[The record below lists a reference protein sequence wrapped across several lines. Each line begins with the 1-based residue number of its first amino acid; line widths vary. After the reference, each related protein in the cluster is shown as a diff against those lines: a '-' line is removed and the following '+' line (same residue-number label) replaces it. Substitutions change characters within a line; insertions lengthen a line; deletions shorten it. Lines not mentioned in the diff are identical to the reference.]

1 METIGNESKAKR
13 FGKVAI
19 DIISFVTLAVIIIT
33 ILGIPFSAVLQ
44 KLGKEGADKMF
55 YFVLSETLMLIGIFL
70 SAWIVWHFRGV
81 SLTGL
86 GRSLAIRKKD
96 LLSGISLAIVL
107 YAVGF
112 GVSLLAGAIEI
123 AGVVFNPSSLL
134 ISFVFFLLV
143 AITEELFGT
152 WGVIMMAIIVL
163 FACLTTAIGLTSG
176 FAGTLENLTNGKCKY
191 KTIVIVMSVF
201 SFVVSNA
208 GIEKI
213 ISVAAPMLSVIFPC
227 FITMSVLMFF
237 GKYIKNDN
245 VIRVA
250 TLFAFVISLSE
261 VLAGFGL
268 PLTYTQYL
276 PLHEY
281 SLGWILPAVIGGI
294 IGKFIPCKQ
303 SEA

>member
-1 METIGNESKAKR
+1 METIGNEPKAKR

-19 DIISFVTLAVIIIT
+19 DIISFATLAVIIIT

-81 SLTGL
+81 SLAGL

-123 AGVVFNPSSLL
+123 AGVVFSPSSLL

-143 AITEELFGT
+143 AITEEFALRGFVLERMLQGGVNKFWALF
-152 WGVIMMAIIVL
+152 
-163 FACLTTAIGLTSG
+163 
-176 FAGTLENLTNGKCKY
+176 
-191 KTIVIVMSVF
+191 
-201 SFVVSNA
+201 
-208 GIEKI
+208 
-213 ISVAAPMLSVIFPC
+213 LS
-227 FITMSVLMFF
+227 
-237 GKYIKNDN
+237 
-245 VIRVA
+245 A
-250 TLFAFVISLSE
+250 TLFSLVHIANPNFDFLSFINIL
-261 VLAGFGL
+261 LAGILLGSSYIYTRNLCFPIALHWFWNWIQGPVLGYEVSGNKFCDGLLTLHLPETNLINGGAFGF
-268 PLTYTQYL
+268 
-276 PLHEY
+276 EG
-281 SLGWILPAVIGGI
+281 SILCTVLMVAGTGVIL
-294 IGKFIPCKQ
+294 KMFRKN
-303 SEA
+303 

>member
-1 METIGNESKAKR
+1 METIGNEPKAKR

-19 DIISFVTLAVIIIT
+19 DIISFVTLAVIITT

-81 SLTGL
+81 SLAGL

-143 AITEELFGT
+143 AITEEFALRGFVLERMLQGGVNKFWALF
-152 WGVIMMAIIVL
+152 
-163 FACLTTAIGLTSG
+163 
-176 FAGTLENLTNGKCKY
+176 
-191 KTIVIVMSVF
+191 
-201 SFVVSNA
+201 
-208 GIEKI
+208 
-213 ISVAAPMLSVIFPC
+213 LS
-227 FITMSVLMFF
+227 
-237 GKYIKNDN
+237 
-245 VIRVA
+245 A
-250 TLFAFVISLSE
+250 TLFSLVHIANPNFDFLSFINIL
-261 VLAGFGL
+261 LAGILLGSSYIYTRNLCFPIALHWFWNWIQGPVLGYEVSGNKFCDGLLTLHLPEANLINGGAFGF
-268 PLTYTQYL
+268 
-276 PLHEY
+276 EG
-281 SLGWILPAVIGGI
+281 SILCTVLMVAGTAVIL
-294 IGKFIPCKQ
+294 KMFRKN
-303 SEA
+303 

>member
-1 METIGNESKAKR
+1 METIGNEPKAKR

-33 ILGIPFSAVLQ
+33 ILGIPFSSVLQ

-86 GRSLAIRKKD
+86 GRSLAICKKD

-112 GVSLLAGAIEI
+112 GVSLLAGAVEI

-143 AITEELFGT
+143 AITEEFALRGFVLERMLQGGVNKFWALF
-152 WGVIMMAIIVL
+152 
-163 FACLTTAIGLTSG
+163 
-176 FAGTLENLTNGKCKY
+176 
-191 KTIVIVMSVF
+191 
-201 SFVVSNA
+201 
-208 GIEKI
+208 
-213 ISVAAPMLSVIFPC
+213 LS
-227 FITMSVLMFF
+227 
-237 GKYIKNDN
+237 
-245 VIRVA
+245 A
-250 TLFAFVISLSE
+250 TLFSLVHIANPNFDFLSFINIL
-261 VLAGFGL
+261 LAGILLGSSYIYTRNLCFPIALHWFWNWIQGPVLGYEVSGNKFCDGL
-268 PLTYTQYL
+268 LTLYL
-276 PLHEY
+276 PEANLINGGAFGFEG
-281 SLGWILPAVIGGI
+281 SILCTVLMVAGTAVIL
-294 IGKFIPCKQ
+294 KMFRKN
-303 SEA
+303 

>member
-1 METIGNESKAKR
+1 METIGNEPKAKR

-81 SLTGL
+81 SLAGL

-143 AITEELFGT
+143 AITEEFALRGFVLERMLQGGVNKFWALFLSSTLFSLVHIANPNFDFLSFINILLAGILLGSSYIYT
-152 WGVIMMAIIVL
+152 RNLCFPIALHWFWNWIQGPVL
-163 FACLTTAIGLTSG
+163 GYEVSGNKFCDGLLTLYLPEANLINGGAFG
-176 FAGTLENLTNGKCKY
+176 FEGSILCTVLMVAGT
-191 KTIVIVMSVF
+191 
-201 SFVVSNA
+201 
-208 GIEKI
+208 
-213 ISVAAPMLSVIFPC
+213 
-227 FITMSVLMFF
+227 
-237 GKYIKNDN
+237 
-245 VIRVA
+245 
-250 TLFAFVISLSE
+250 
-261 VLAGFGL
+261 
-268 PLTYTQYL
+268 
-276 PLHEY
+276 
-281 SLGWILPAVIGGI
+281 AVIL
-294 IGKFIPCKQ
+294 KMFRKK
-303 SEA
+303 

>member
-1 METIGNESKAKR
+1 METIVNEPKAKR

-33 ILGIPFSAVLQ
+33 ILGIPFSSVLQ

-81 SLTGL
+81 SLAGL

-143 AITEELFGT
+143 AITEEFALRGFVLERMLQGGVNKFWALF
-152 WGVIMMAIIVL
+152 
-163 FACLTTAIGLTSG
+163 
-176 FAGTLENLTNGKCKY
+176 
-191 KTIVIVMSVF
+191 
-201 SFVVSNA
+201 
-208 GIEKI
+208 
-213 ISVAAPMLSVIFPC
+213 LS
-227 FITMSVLMFF
+227 
-237 GKYIKNDN
+237 
-245 VIRVA
+245 A
-250 TLFAFVISLSE
+250 TLFSLVHIANPNFDFLSFINIL
-261 VLAGFGL
+261 LAGILLGSSYIYTRNLCFPIALHWFWNWIQGPVLGYEVSGNKFCDGLLTLYLLETNLINGGAFGF
-268 PLTYTQYL
+268 
-276 PLHEY
+276 EG
-281 SLGWILPAVIGGI
+281 SILCTVLMVAGTAVIL
-294 IGKFIPCKQ
+294 KMFRKN
-303 SEA
+303 

>member
-1 METIGNESKAKR
+1 METIGNEPKAKR

-81 SLTGL
+81 SLAGL

-143 AITEELFGT
+143 AITEEFALRGFVLERMLQGGVNKFWALF
-152 WGVIMMAIIVL
+152 
-163 FACLTTAIGLTSG
+163 
-176 FAGTLENLTNGKCKY
+176 
-191 KTIVIVMSVF
+191 
-201 SFVVSNA
+201 
-208 GIEKI
+208 
-213 ISVAAPMLSVIFPC
+213 LS
-227 FITMSVLMFF
+227 
-237 GKYIKNDN
+237 
-245 VIRVA
+245 A
-250 TLFAFVISLSE
+250 TLFSLVHIANPNFDFLSFINIL
-261 VLAGFGL
+261 LAGILLGSSYIYTRNLCFPIALHWFWNWIQGPVLGYEVSGNKFCDGLLTLYLLETNLINGGAFGF
-268 PLTYTQYL
+268 
-276 PLHEY
+276 EG
-281 SLGWILPAVIGGI
+281 SILCTVLMVAGTAVIL
-294 IGKFIPCKQ
+294 KMFRKN
-303 SEA
+303 

>member
-1 METIGNESKAKR
+1 METIGNEPKAKR

-33 ILGIPFSAVLQ
+33 ILGIPFSSVLQ

-112 GVSLLAGAIEI
+112 GVSLLAGAVEI

-143 AITEELFGT
+143 AITEEFALRGFVLERMLQGGVNKFWALF
-152 WGVIMMAIIVL
+152 
-163 FACLTTAIGLTSG
+163 
-176 FAGTLENLTNGKCKY
+176 
-191 KTIVIVMSVF
+191 
-201 SFVVSNA
+201 
-208 GIEKI
+208 
-213 ISVAAPMLSVIFPC
+213 LS
-227 FITMSVLMFF
+227 
-237 GKYIKNDN
+237 
-245 VIRVA
+245 A
-250 TLFAFVISLSE
+250 TLFSLVHIANPNFDFLSFINIL
-261 VLAGFGL
+261 LAGILLGSSYIYTRNLCFPIALHWFWNWIQGPVLGYEVSGNKFCDGLLTLHLPETNLINGGAFGF
-268 PLTYTQYL
+268 
-276 PLHEY
+276 EG
-281 SLGWILPAVIGGI
+281 SILCTVLMVAGTAVIL
-294 IGKFIPCKQ
+294 KMFRKN
-303 SEA
+303 

>member
-1 METIGNESKAKR
+1 METIGNEPKAKR

-33 ILGIPFSAVLQ
+33 ILGIPFSSVLQ

-81 SLTGL
+81 SLAGL

-143 AITEELFGT
+143 AITEEFALRGFVLERMLQGGVNKFWALF
-152 WGVIMMAIIVL
+152 
-163 FACLTTAIGLTSG
+163 
-176 FAGTLENLTNGKCKY
+176 
-191 KTIVIVMSVF
+191 
-201 SFVVSNA
+201 
-208 GIEKI
+208 
-213 ISVAAPMLSVIFPC
+213 LS
-227 FITMSVLMFF
+227 
-237 GKYIKNDN
+237 
-245 VIRVA
+245 A
-250 TLFAFVISLSE
+250 TLFSLVHIANPNFDFLSFINIL
-261 VLAGFGL
+261 LAG
-268 PLTYTQYL
+268 
-276 PLHEY
+276 
-281 SLGWILPAVIGGI
+281 ILLSRTE
-294 IGKFIPCKQ
+294 K
-303 SEA
+303 

>member
-1 METIGNESKAKR
+1 METIGNEPKAKR

-33 ILGIPFSAVLQ
+33 ILGIPFSSVLQ

-81 SLTGL
+81 SLAGL

-143 AITEELFGT
+143 AITEEFALRGFVLERMLQGGVNKFWALF
-152 WGVIMMAIIVL
+152 
-163 FACLTTAIGLTSG
+163 
-176 FAGTLENLTNGKCKY
+176 
-191 KTIVIVMSVF
+191 
-201 SFVVSNA
+201 
-208 GIEKI
+208 
-213 ISVAAPMLSVIFPC
+213 LS
-227 FITMSVLMFF
+227 
-237 GKYIKNDN
+237 
-245 VIRVA
+245 A
-250 TLFAFVISLSE
+250 TLFSLVHIANPNFDFLSFINIL
-261 VLAGFGL
+261 LAGILLGSSYIYTRNLCFPIALHWFWNWIQGPVLGYEVSGNKFCDGL
-268 PLTYTQYL
+268 LTLYL
-276 PLHEY
+276 PETNLINGGAFGFEG
-281 SLGWILPAVIGGI
+281 SILCTVLMVAGTAVIL
-294 IGKFIPCKQ
+294 KMFRKN
-303 SEA
+303 

>member
-1 METIGNESKAKR
+1 METIGNEPKAKR

-19 DIISFVTLAVIIIT
+19 DIISFVTLAVIITT

-81 SLTGL
+81 SLAGL
-86 GRSLAIRKKD
+86 ERSLAIRKKD

-143 AITEELFGT
+143 AITEEFALRGFVLERMLQGGVNKFWALF
-152 WGVIMMAIIVL
+152 
-163 FACLTTAIGLTSG
+163 
-176 FAGTLENLTNGKCKY
+176 
-191 KTIVIVMSVF
+191 
-201 SFVVSNA
+201 
-208 GIEKI
+208 
-213 ISVAAPMLSVIFPC
+213 LS
-227 FITMSVLMFF
+227 
-237 GKYIKNDN
+237 
-245 VIRVA
+245 A
-250 TLFAFVISLSE
+250 TLFSLVHIANPNFDFLSFINIL
-261 VLAGFGL
+261 LAGILLGSSYIYTRNLCFPIALHWFWNWIQGPVLGYEVSGNKFCDGLLTLHLPEANLINGGAFGF
-268 PLTYTQYL
+268 
-276 PLHEY
+276 EG
-281 SLGWILPAVIGGI
+281 SILCTVLMVAGTAVIL
-294 IGKFIPCKQ
+294 KMFRKN
-303 SEA
+303 

>member
-1 METIGNESKAKR
+1 METIGNEPKAKR

-33 ILGIPFSAVLQ
+33 ILGIPFSSVLQ

-70 SAWIVWHFRGV
+70 SAWIVWYFRGV

-107 YAVGF
+107 YVVGF

-143 AITEELFGT
+143 AITEEFALRGFVLERMLQGGVNKFWALF
-152 WGVIMMAIIVL
+152 
-163 FACLTTAIGLTSG
+163 
-176 FAGTLENLTNGKCKY
+176 
-191 KTIVIVMSVF
+191 
-201 SFVVSNA
+201 
-208 GIEKI
+208 
-213 ISVAAPMLSVIFPC
+213 LS
-227 FITMSVLMFF
+227 
-237 GKYIKNDN
+237 
-245 VIRVA
+245 A
-250 TLFAFVISLSE
+250 TLFSLVHIANPNFDFLSFINIL
-261 VLAGFGL
+261 LAGILLGSSYIYTRNLCFPIALHWFWNWIQGPVL
-268 PLTYTQYL
+268 GYEVSGNKFCDGFLTLYL
-276 PLHEY
+276 PETNLINGGAFGFEG
-281 SLGWILPAVIGGI
+281 SILCTVLMVAGTAVIL
-294 IGKFIPCKQ
+294 KMFRKK
-303 SEA
+303 

>member
-1 METIGNESKAKR
+1 METIGNEPKAKR

-143 AITEELFGT
+143 AITEEFALRGFVLERMLQGGVNKFWALF
-152 WGVIMMAIIVL
+152 
-163 FACLTTAIGLTSG
+163 
-176 FAGTLENLTNGKCKY
+176 
-191 KTIVIVMSVF
+191 
-201 SFVVSNA
+201 
-208 GIEKI
+208 
-213 ISVAAPMLSVIFPC
+213 LS
-227 FITMSVLMFF
+227 
-237 GKYIKNDN
+237 
-245 VIRVA
+245 A
-250 TLFAFVISLSE
+250 TLFSLVHIANPNFDFLSFINIL
-261 VLAGFGL
+261 LAGILLGSSYIYTRNLCFPIALHWFWNWIQGPVLGYEVSGNKFCDGL
-268 PLTYTQYL
+268 LTLYL
-276 PLHEY
+276 PEANLINCGAFGFEG
-281 SLGWILPAVIGGI
+281 SILCTVLMVAGTGVIL
-294 IGKFIPCKQ
+294 KMFRKN
-303 SEA
+303 

>member
-1 METIGNESKAKR
+1 METIGNEPKAKR

-33 ILGIPFSAVLQ
+33 ILGIPFSSVLQ

-81 SLTGL
+81 SLAGL

-112 GVSLLAGAIEI
+112 GVSLLAGAVEI

-143 AITEELFGT
+143 AITEEFALRGFVLERMLQGGVNKFWALF
-152 WGVIMMAIIVL
+152 
-163 FACLTTAIGLTSG
+163 
-176 FAGTLENLTNGKCKY
+176 
-191 KTIVIVMSVF
+191 
-201 SFVVSNA
+201 
-208 GIEKI
+208 
-213 ISVAAPMLSVIFPC
+213 LS
-227 FITMSVLMFF
+227 
-237 GKYIKNDN
+237 
-245 VIRVA
+245 A
-250 TLFAFVISLSE
+250 TLFSLVHIANPNFDFLSFINIL
-261 VLAGFGL
+261 LAGILLGSSYIYTRNLCFPIALHWFWNWIQGPVLGYEVSGNKFCDGL
-268 PLTYTQYL
+268 LTLYL
-276 PLHEY
+276 PETNLINGGAFGFEG
-281 SLGWILPAVIGGI
+281 SILCTVLMVAGTAVIL
-294 IGKFIPCKQ
+294 KMFRKN
-303 SEA
+303 

>member
-1 METIGNESKAKR
+1 METIGNEPKAKR

-33 ILGIPFSAVLQ
+33 ILGIPFSSVLQ

-81 SLTGL
+81 SLAGL

-143 AITEELFGT
+143 AITEEFALRGFVLERMLQGGVNKFWALF
-152 WGVIMMAIIVL
+152 
-163 FACLTTAIGLTSG
+163 
-176 FAGTLENLTNGKCKY
+176 
-191 KTIVIVMSVF
+191 
-201 SFVVSNA
+201 
-208 GIEKI
+208 
-213 ISVAAPMLSVIFPC
+213 LS
-227 FITMSVLMFF
+227 
-237 GKYIKNDN
+237 
-245 VIRVA
+245 A
-250 TLFAFVISLSE
+250 TLFSLVHIANPNFDFLSFINIL
-261 VLAGFGL
+261 LAGILLGSSYIYTRNLCFPIALHWFWNWIQGPVLGYEVSGNKFCDGLLTLHLPETNLINGGAFGF
-268 PLTYTQYL
+268 
-276 PLHEY
+276 EG
-281 SLGWILPAVIGGI
+281 SILCTVLMVAGTGVIL
-294 IGKFIPCKQ
+294 KMFRKN
-303 SEA
+303 

>member
-1 METIGNESKAKR
+1 METIGNEPKAKR

-33 ILGIPFSAVLQ
+33 ILGIPFSSVLQ

-143 AITEELFGT
+143 AITEEFALRGFVLERMLQGGVNKFWALF
-152 WGVIMMAIIVL
+152 
-163 FACLTTAIGLTSG
+163 
-176 FAGTLENLTNGKCKY
+176 
-191 KTIVIVMSVF
+191 
-201 SFVVSNA
+201 
-208 GIEKI
+208 
-213 ISVAAPMLSVIFPC
+213 LS
-227 FITMSVLMFF
+227 
-237 GKYIKNDN
+237 
-245 VIRVA
+245 A
-250 TLFAFVISLSE
+250 TLFSLVHIANPNFDFLSFINIL
-261 VLAGFGL
+261 LAGILLGSSYIYTRNLCFPIALHWFWNWIQGPVLGYEVSGNKFCDGLLTLHLPETNLINGGAFGF
-268 PLTYTQYL
+268 
-276 PLHEY
+276 EG
-281 SLGWILPAVIGGI
+281 SILCTVLMVAGTAVIL
-294 IGKFIPCKQ
+294 KMVRKN
-303 SEA
+303 

>member
-1 METIGNESKAKR
+1 METIGNEPKAKR

-33 ILGIPFSAVLQ
+33 ILGIPFSSVLQ

-81 SLTGL
+81 SLAGL

-143 AITEELFGT
+143 AITEEFALRGFVLERMLQGGVNKFWALF
-152 WGVIMMAIIVL
+152 
-163 FACLTTAIGLTSG
+163 
-176 FAGTLENLTNGKCKY
+176 
-191 KTIVIVMSVF
+191 
-201 SFVVSNA
+201 
-208 GIEKI
+208 
-213 ISVAAPMLSVIFPC
+213 LS
-227 FITMSVLMFF
+227 
-237 GKYIKNDN
+237 
-245 VIRVA
+245 A
-250 TLFAFVISLSE
+250 TLFSLVHIANPNFDFLSFINILLTGILLGSSYIYTRNLCFPIALHWFWNWIQGPVLGYE
-261 VLAGFGL
+261 VSGNKFCDGL
-268 PLTYTQYL
+268 LTLYL
-276 PLHEY
+276 PETNLINGGAFGFEG
-281 SLGWILPAVIGGI
+281 SILCTVLMVAGTAVIL
-294 IGKFIPCKQ
+294 KMFRKN
-303 SEA
+303 

>member
-44 KLGKEGADKMF
+44 KLGKEGVDKMF

-143 AITEELFGT
+143 AITEEFALRGFVLERMLQGGVNKFWALF
-152 WGVIMMAIIVL
+152 
-163 FACLTTAIGLTSG
+163 
-176 FAGTLENLTNGKCKY
+176 
-191 KTIVIVMSVF
+191 
-201 SFVVSNA
+201 
-208 GIEKI
+208 
-213 ISVAAPMLSVIFPC
+213 LS
-227 FITMSVLMFF
+227 
-237 GKYIKNDN
+237 
-245 VIRVA
+245 A
-250 TLFAFVISLSE
+250 TLFSLVHIANPNFDFLSFINIL
-261 VLAGFGL
+261 LAGILLGSSYIYTRNLCFPIALHWFWNWIQGPVLGYEVSGNKFCDGL
-268 PLTYTQYL
+268 LTLYL
-276 PLHEY
+276 PEANLINGGAFGFEG
-281 SLGWILPAVIGGI
+281 SILCTVLMVAGTGVIL
-294 IGKFIPCKQ
+294 KMFRKN
-303 SEA
+303 

>member
-1 METIGNESKAKR
+1 METIGNEPKAKR

-33 ILGIPFSAVLQ
+33 ILGIPFSSVLQ

-81 SLTGL
+81 SFTGL

-96 LLSGISLAIVL
+96 LLSGIPLAIVL

-143 AITEELFGT
+143 AITEEFALRGFVLERMLQGGVNKFWALF
-152 WGVIMMAIIVL
+152 
-163 FACLTTAIGLTSG
+163 
-176 FAGTLENLTNGKCKY
+176 
-191 KTIVIVMSVF
+191 
-201 SFVVSNA
+201 
-208 GIEKI
+208 
-213 ISVAAPMLSVIFPC
+213 LS
-227 FITMSVLMFF
+227 
-237 GKYIKNDN
+237 
-245 VIRVA
+245 A
-250 TLFAFVISLSE
+250 TLFSLVHIANPNFDFLSFINIL
-261 VLAGFGL
+261 LAGILLGSSYIYTRNLCFPIALHWFWNWIQGPVLGYEVSGNKFCDGL
-268 PLTYTQYL
+268 LTLYL
-276 PLHEY
+276 PEANLINGGAFGFEG
-281 SLGWILPAVIGGI
+281 SILCTVLMVAGTGVIL
-294 IGKFIPCKQ
+294 KMFRKN
-303 SEA
+303 

>member
-1 METIGNESKAKR
+1 METIGNEPKAKR

-33 ILGIPFSAVLQ
+33 ILGIPFSSVLQ

-81 SLTGL
+81 SLAGL

-143 AITEELFGT
+143 AITEEFALRGFVLERMLQGGVNKFWALF
-152 WGVIMMAIIVL
+152 
-163 FACLTTAIGLTSG
+163 
-176 FAGTLENLTNGKCKY
+176 
-191 KTIVIVMSVF
+191 
-201 SFVVSNA
+201 
-208 GIEKI
+208 
-213 ISVAAPMLSVIFPC
+213 LS
-227 FITMSVLMFF
+227 
-237 GKYIKNDN
+237 
-245 VIRVA
+245 A
-250 TLFAFVISLSE
+250 TLFSLVHIANPNFDFLSFINIL
-261 VLAGFGL
+261 LAGILLGSSYIYTRNLCFPIALHWFWNWIQGPVLGYEVSGNKFCDGL
-268 PLTYTQYL
+268 LTLYL
-276 PLHEY
+276 PEANLINGGAFGFEG
-281 SLGWILPAVIGGI
+281 SILCTVLMVAGTAVIL
-294 IGKFIPCKQ
+294 KMFRKN
-303 SEA
+303 

>member
-33 ILGIPFSAVLQ
+33 ILGIPFSSVLQ

-112 GVSLLAGAIEI
+112 GVSLLAGAVEI

-143 AITEELFGT
+143 AITEEFALRGFVLERMLQGGVNKFWALF
-152 WGVIMMAIIVL
+152 
-163 FACLTTAIGLTSG
+163 
-176 FAGTLENLTNGKCKY
+176 
-191 KTIVIVMSVF
+191 
-201 SFVVSNA
+201 
-208 GIEKI
+208 
-213 ISVAAPMLSVIFPC
+213 LS
-227 FITMSVLMFF
+227 
-237 GKYIKNDN
+237 
-245 VIRVA
+245 A
-250 TLFAFVISLSE
+250 TLFSLVHIANPNFDFLSFINIL
-261 VLAGFGL
+261 LAGILLGSSYIYTRNLCFPIALHWFWNWIQGPVLGYEVSGNKFCDGL
-268 PLTYTQYL
+268 LTLYL
-276 PLHEY
+276 PEVNLINGGAFGFEG
-281 SLGWILPAVIGGI
+281 SILCTVLMVAGTAVIL
-294 IGKFIPCKQ
+294 KMFRKN
-303 SEA
+303 

>member
-1 METIGNESKAKR
+1 METIGNEPKAKR

-33 ILGIPFSAVLQ
+33 ILGIPFSSVLQ

-81 SLTGL
+81 SLAGL

-123 AGVVFNPSSLL
+123 TGVVFNPSSLL

-143 AITEELFGT
+143 AITEEFALRGFVLERMLQGGVNKFWALF
-152 WGVIMMAIIVL
+152 
-163 FACLTTAIGLTSG
+163 
-176 FAGTLENLTNGKCKY
+176 
-191 KTIVIVMSVF
+191 
-201 SFVVSNA
+201 
-208 GIEKI
+208 
-213 ISVAAPMLSVIFPC
+213 LS
-227 FITMSVLMFF
+227 
-237 GKYIKNDN
+237 
-245 VIRVA
+245 A
-250 TLFAFVISLSE
+250 TLFSLVHIANPNFDFLSFINIL
-261 VLAGFGL
+261 LAGILLGSSYIYTRNLCFPIALHWFWNWIQGPVLGYEVSGNKFCDGL
-268 PLTYTQYL
+268 LTLYL
-276 PLHEY
+276 PETNLINGGAFGFEG
-281 SLGWILPAVIGGI
+281 SILCTVLMVAGTAVIL
-294 IGKFIPCKQ
+294 KMFRKK
-303 SEA
+303 

>member
-1 METIGNESKAKR
+1 METIGNEPKAKR

-33 ILGIPFSAVLQ
+33 ILGIPFSSVLQ

-81 SLTGL
+81 SLAGL

-143 AITEELFGT
+143 AITEEFALRGFVLERILQGGVNKFWALF
-152 WGVIMMAIIVL
+152 
-163 FACLTTAIGLTSG
+163 
-176 FAGTLENLTNGKCKY
+176 
-191 KTIVIVMSVF
+191 
-201 SFVVSNA
+201 
-208 GIEKI
+208 
-213 ISVAAPMLSVIFPC
+213 LS
-227 FITMSVLMFF
+227 
-237 GKYIKNDN
+237 
-245 VIRVA
+245 A
-250 TLFAFVISLSE
+250 TLFSLVHIANPNFDFLSFINIL
-261 VLAGFGL
+261 LAGILLGSSYIYTRNLCFPIALHWFWNWIQGPVLGYEVSGNKFCDGL
-268 PLTYTQYL
+268 LTLYL
-276 PLHEY
+276 PEANLINGGAFGFEG
-281 SLGWILPAVIGGI
+281 SILCTVLMVAGTAVIL
-294 IGKFIPCKQ
+294 KMFRKN
-303 SEA
+303 

>member
-33 ILGIPFSAVLQ
+33 ILGIPFSSVLQ

-81 SLTGL
+81 SLAGL

-143 AITEELFGT
+143 AITEEFALRGGVLERMLQGGVNKFWALF
-152 WGVIMMAIIVL
+152 
-163 FACLTTAIGLTSG
+163 
-176 FAGTLENLTNGKCKY
+176 
-191 KTIVIVMSVF
+191 
-201 SFVVSNA
+201 
-208 GIEKI
+208 
-213 ISVAAPMLSVIFPC
+213 LS
-227 FITMSVLMFF
+227 
-237 GKYIKNDN
+237 
-245 VIRVA
+245 A
-250 TLFAFVISLSE
+250 TLFSLVHIANPNFDFLSFINIL
-261 VLAGFGL
+261 LAGILLGSSYIYTRNLCFPIALHWFWNWIQGPVLGYEVSGNKFCDGL
-268 PLTYTQYL
+268 LTLYL
-276 PLHEY
+276 PETNLINGGAFGFEG
-281 SLGWILPAVIGGI
+281 SILCTVLMVAGTAVIL
-294 IGKFIPCKQ
+294 KMFRKN
-303 SEA
+303 

>member
-1 METIGNESKAKR
+1 MESIGNEPKAKR

-33 ILGIPFSAVLQ
+33 ILGIPFSSVLQ

-81 SLTGL
+81 SLAGL

-143 AITEELFGT
+143 AITEEFALRGFVLERMLQGGVNKFWALF
-152 WGVIMMAIIVL
+152 
-163 FACLTTAIGLTSG
+163 
-176 FAGTLENLTNGKCKY
+176 
-191 KTIVIVMSVF
+191 
-201 SFVVSNA
+201 
-208 GIEKI
+208 
-213 ISVAAPMLSVIFPC
+213 LS
-227 FITMSVLMFF
+227 
-237 GKYIKNDN
+237 
-245 VIRVA
+245 A
-250 TLFAFVISLSE
+250 TLFSLVHIANPNFDFLSFINIL
-261 VLAGFGL
+261 LAGILLGSSYIYTRNLCFPIALHWFWNWIQGPVLGYEVSGNKFCDGL
-268 PLTYTQYL
+268 LTLYL
-276 PLHEY
+276 PEANLINGGAFGFEG
-281 SLGWILPAVIGGI
+281 SILCTVLMVAGTAVIL
-294 IGKFIPCKQ
+294 KMFRKN
-303 SEA
+303 

>member
-1 METIGNESKAKR
+1 METIGNEPKAKR

-81 SLTGL
+81 SLAGL

-143 AITEELFGT
+143 AITEEFALRGFVLERMLQGGVNKFWALFLSSTLFSLVHIANPNFDFLSFINILLAGILLGSSYIYTRNLCFPIALHWFWNWIQGPVLGYEVSGNKFCDGLLTLYLPETNLINGGAFGFEGSILCTVLMVAGT
-152 WGVIMMAIIVL
+152 GVIL
-163 FACLTTAIGLTSG
+163 
-176 FAGTLENLTNGKCKY
+176 K
-191 KTIVIVMSVF
+191 
-201 SFVVSNA
+201 
-208 GIEKI
+208 
-213 ISVAAPMLSVIFPC
+213 
-227 FITMSVLMFF
+227 MFR
-237 GKYIKNDN
+237 KN
-245 VIRVA
+245 
-250 TLFAFVISLSE
+250 
-261 VLAGFGL
+261 
-268 PLTYTQYL
+268 
-276 PLHEY
+276 
-281 SLGWILPAVIGGI
+281 
-294 IGKFIPCKQ
+294 
-303 SEA
+303 

>member
-33 ILGIPFSAVLQ
+33 ILGIPFSSVLQ

-123 AGVVFNPSSLL
+123 AGIVFNPSSLL

-143 AITEELFGT
+143 AITEEFALRGFVLERMLQGGVNKFWALF
-152 WGVIMMAIIVL
+152 
-163 FACLTTAIGLTSG
+163 
-176 FAGTLENLTNGKCKY
+176 
-191 KTIVIVMSVF
+191 
-201 SFVVSNA
+201 
-208 GIEKI
+208 
-213 ISVAAPMLSVIFPC
+213 LS
-227 FITMSVLMFF
+227 
-237 GKYIKNDN
+237 
-245 VIRVA
+245 A
-250 TLFAFVISLSE
+250 TLFSLVHIANPNFDFLSFINIL
-261 VLAGFGL
+261 LAGILLGSSYIYTRNLCFPIALHWFWNWIQGPVLGYEVSGNKFCDGL
-268 PLTYTQYL
+268 LTLYL
-276 PLHEY
+276 PEANLINGGAFGFEG
-281 SLGWILPAVIGGI
+281 SILCTVLMVAGTAVIL
-294 IGKFIPCKQ
+294 KMFRKN
-303 SEA
+303 

>member
-1 METIGNESKAKR
+1 METIGNEPKAKR

-33 ILGIPFSAVLQ
+33 ILGIPFSSVLQ

-81 SLTGL
+81 SLAGL

-143 AITEELFGT
+143 AITEEFALRGFVLERMLQGGVNKFWALF
-152 WGVIMMAIIVL
+152 
-163 FACLTTAIGLTSG
+163 
-176 FAGTLENLTNGKCKY
+176 
-191 KTIVIVMSVF
+191 
-201 SFVVSNA
+201 
-208 GIEKI
+208 
-213 ISVAAPMLSVIFPC
+213 LS
-227 FITMSVLMFF
+227 
-237 GKYIKNDN
+237 
-245 VIRVA
+245 A
-250 TLFAFVISLSE
+250 TLFSLVHIANPNFDFLSFINIL
-261 VLAGFGL
+261 LAGILLGSSYIYTRNLCFPIALHCFWNLIQGPVLGYEVSGNKFCDGL
-268 PLTYTQYL
+268 LTLYL
-276 PLHEY
+276 PEANLINGGAFGFEG
-281 SLGWILPAVIGGI
+281 SILCTVLMVAGTAVIL
-294 IGKFIPCKQ
+294 KMFRKN
-303 SEA
+303 

>member
-1 METIGNESKAKR
+1 METIGNEPKAKR

-19 DIISFVTLAVIIIT
+19 DIIFFVTLAVIIIT
-33 ILGIPFSAVLQ
+33 ILGIPFSSVLQ

-112 GVSLLAGAIEI
+112 GVSLLAGAVEI

-143 AITEELFGT
+143 AITEEFALRGFVLERMLQGGVNKFWALF
-152 WGVIMMAIIVL
+152 
-163 FACLTTAIGLTSG
+163 
-176 FAGTLENLTNGKCKY
+176 
-191 KTIVIVMSVF
+191 
-201 SFVVSNA
+201 
-208 GIEKI
+208 
-213 ISVAAPMLSVIFPC
+213 LS
-227 FITMSVLMFF
+227 
-237 GKYIKNDN
+237 
-245 VIRVA
+245 A
-250 TLFAFVISLSE
+250 TLFSLVHIANPNFDFLSFINIL
-261 VLAGFGL
+261 LAGILLGSSYIYTRNLCFPIALHWFWNWIQGPVLGYEVSGNKFCDGLLTLHLPEANLINGGAFGF
-268 PLTYTQYL
+268 
-276 PLHEY
+276 EG
-281 SLGWILPAVIGGI
+281 SILCTVLMVAGTAVIL
-294 IGKFIPCKQ
+294 KMFRKN
-303 SEA
+303 